1 MDSRIARIR
10 RKLAKVPY
18 AALRSHSF
26 GEEKHG
32 LRLAP
37 PLPAAKVAEFEADHH
52 IELPEPYR
60 SFLTIL
66 GGGGASPF
74 YGLLPLQSCR
84 LFTMD
89 PRGEP
94 GRPRG
99 FTFAADPPHRS
110 DLFLHII
117 EAGCTDLVLLGVTGP
132 LAGRVVTG
140 NADGFWG
147 PHVSSATDFL
157 AWYERWLDH
166 MLDGRDNR
174 DLELTSPALRAPLDR
189 VLRKHRGREDWS
201 RDRESGVMPSD

>member
-26 GEEKHG
+26 GEEKHRV
-32 LRLAP
+32 RLDP
-37 PLPAAKVAEFEADHH
+37 PLLDTKVSAFEADHH
-52 IELPEPYR
+52 IELPGPFR
-60 SFLTIL
+60 SFLTTV

-89 PRGEP
+89 PQGEA
-94 GRPRG
+94 GCPRG
-99 FTFAADPPHRS
+99 FTFAGCSPHRG

-117 EAGCTDLVLLGVTGP
+117 EAGCTDLVLLGITGP

-147 PHVSSATDFL
+147 PNVSSATDFL

-166 MLDGRDNR
+166 MLEGLDSR
-174 DLELTSPALRAPLDR
+174 DLELTSPGLRGPSPD
-189 VLRKHRGREDWS
+189 GRFA
-201 RDRESGVMPSD
+201 R

>member
-1 MDSRIARIR
+1 MDSRIAHIR

-32 LRLAP
+32 FRLEP
-37 PLPAAKVAEFEADHH
+37 PLPVARIAEFEAEYR
-52 IELPEPYR
+52 IELPVSYR
-60 SFLTIL
+60 SFLTTL
-66 GGGGASPF
+66 GGSGASPF
-74 YGLLPLQSCR
+74 YGLMPLRACR

-89 PRGEP
+89 AQGEL

-99 FTFAADPPHRS
+99 FTFAAGPAHRG

-117 EAGCTDLVLLGVTGP
+117 EAGCTDLVLLGITGP
-132 LAGRVVTG
+132 LTGRVVTG
-140 NADGFWG
+140 NSDGFWG
-147 PHVSSATDFL
+147 PDVSSATDFL

-174 DLELTSPALRAPLDR
+174 ALELTSPALRAPVDR
-189 VLRKHRGREDWS
+189 LLREKAR
-201 RDRESGVMPSD
+201 PAAP

>member
-10 RKLAKVPY
+10 RKLAEVPCT
-18 AALRSHSF
+18 AWRSHSF

-32 LRLAP
+32 FRLEP
-37 PLPAAKVAEFEADHH
+37 PLSDSKVAELETDHH
-52 IELPEPYR
+52 IELPDPYR
-60 SFLTIL
+60 RFLTTL

-74 YGLLPLQSCR
+74 HGLLPLQSCR

-89 PRGEP
+89 PRCET
-94 GRPRG
+94 GRPWG
-99 FTFAADPPHRS
+99 FTFAGGPPHRS

-117 EAGCTDLVLLGVTGP
+117 EAGCTDLVLLGITGP

-140 NADGFWG
+140 NSDGFRG
-147 PHVSSATDFL
+147 PDVSSSTDFL

-174 DLELTSPALRAPLDR
+174 ELELTSPALRAPVDR
-189 VLRKHRGREDWS
+189 VLRQHRDGEDLS
-201 RDRESGVMPSD
+201 RP

>member
-18 AALRSHSF
+18 AELRSYSF

-32 LRLAP
+32 FHLEP
-37 PLPAAKVAEFEADHH
+37 PLPAAKVAELEADHH
-52 IELPEPYR
+52 IELPDPYR
-60 SFLTIL
+60 SFLTRL
-66 GGGGASPF
+66 GGGGASPW

-99 FTFAADPPHRS
+99 FRFSAGPPHRS

-117 EAGCTDLVLLGVTGP
+117 EAGCSDLVLLGITGP

-147 PHVSSATDFL
+147 PNVSSAMDFL

-166 MLDGRDNR
+166 MLAGRDNR
-174 DLELTSPALRAPLDR
+174 SLHLTSPALRASDDR
-189 VLRKHRGREDWS
+189 IERQHRHREDLS
-201 RDRESGVMPSD
+201 QHRESGAMSSA

>member
-10 RKLAKVPY
+10 RKLTNVPY

-32 LRLAP
+32 FRLER
-37 PLPAAKVAEFEADHH
+37 PLHDTRVAEFEADHH
-52 IELPEPYR
+52 IELPDSYR
-60 SFLTIL
+60 SFLTTL

-74 YGLLPLQSCR
+74 YGLMPLWSCR

-99 FTFAADPPHRS
+99 FTSAGGPSHQG
-110 DLFLHII
+110 DLFLHVI
-117 EAGCTDLVLLGVTGP
+117 EAGCSDLVLVGITGP

-140 NADGFWG
+140 NADGLWAPMSRRPPISWPG
-147 PHVSSATDFL
+147 TNGGWTTCSTAATTVT
-157 AWYERWLDH
+157 W
-166 MLDGRDNR
+166 N
-174 DLELTSPALRAPLDR
+174 
-189 VLRKHRGREDWS
+189 
-201 RDRESGVMPSD
+201 

>member
-1 MDSRIARIR
+1 MDVRIARIR

-18 AALRSHSF
+18 AAPRSYSF
-26 GEEKHG
+26 GEEKHVF
-32 LRLAP
+32 RLDP
-37 PLPAAKVAEFEADHH
+37 PLPDAKVAEFEAEHR

-60 SFLTIL
+60 TFLTAL

-74 YGLLPLQSCR
+74 YGLLPLPSFR

-89 PRGEP
+89 PQGEP

-99 FTFAADPPHRS
+99 FTFAAGPPHRG

-117 EAGCTDLVLLGVTGP
+117 EAGCSDLVLVGITGP

-147 PHVSSATDFL
+147 PDVSSATDFL

-174 DLELTSPALRAPLDR
+174 ALELTSPALRAPADR
-189 VLRKHRGREDWS
+189 ILRQH
-201 RDRESGVMPSD
+201 RDREDLSRR